1 CGVALDQQVDIVIAA
16 QAHPAGQR
24 AGVPVTRIGRI
35 DTEPGLRLI
44 DAHGKPVAFSQA
56 GFDHFS
62 STS

>member
-1 CGVALDQQVDIVIAA
+1 
-16 QAHPAGQR
+16 AGQR

-35 DTEPGLRLI
+35 DAEPGLRLI